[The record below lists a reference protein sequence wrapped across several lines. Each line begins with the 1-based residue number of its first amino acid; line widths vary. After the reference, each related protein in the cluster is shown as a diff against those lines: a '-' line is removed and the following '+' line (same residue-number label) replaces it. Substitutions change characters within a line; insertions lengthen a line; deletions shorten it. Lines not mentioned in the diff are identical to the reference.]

1 MKKLKYLLIATIGI
15 FAITV
20 SCSDEFLLKEP
31 QGSIAGPSLANA
43 SGVEGK
49 LIAAYR
55 TLSGQG
61 MNGGGTWYYDIHG
74 WIFGGIASDNALK
87 GTDAGDQPEHS
98 FIEQY
103 DFTNFNDHIKDK
115 WRSVYWGMSRA
126 NDVIDSANDERVT
139 DLSATRKAQIIAEAQ
154 FLRGFHALEAQKHFR
169 NPAYVDDAAYDLN
182 DVESSKVPNSGPIWD
197 QIRADFT
204 AAAAG
209 LPAVQ
214 AEVGRATSW
223 AAKAFLAK
231 THMYSGDA
239 ALIAAAIPVM
249 EDIVNNGP
257 FDLAPAFAE
266 NHLVGTNNN
275 SESIFE
281 IQYAV
286 SSGDDQN
293 GNKGVGLAH
302 PYISPWGCCGFYQA
316 PQDLINFFQTDANG
330 LPLLDGSWQSKNITN
345 PTGPISTWDN
355 VDPNGIGMPIGDPQ
369 VDPRLDHTVGRPN
382 VLYKDFHIMQVD
394 YVRDITYAGPYWS
407 KKHVAEKAGFG
418 VGGWGNIS
426 ANNYRI
432 MRLGFIKLWL
442 AEAYVAAG
450 RLEDARAQINDIRE
464 RAGRAGTFVT
474 GATQGA
480 TRGDYTAT
488 TDDAANYKVGLYTA
502 AWTSAAVAQTAVRY
516 ESRLETAMEGHRFF
530 DLQRWGVM
538 SQVLN
543 AYLASEGRY
552 RIYLAGKSFTS
563 PKNQYY
569 PVPQQAI
576 DRSYSEGEPTLTQD
590 PNY

>member
-43 SGVEGK
+43 AGVEGK

-103 DFTNFNDHIKDK
+103 DFTNFNVHIQDK

-126 NDVIDSANDERVT
+126 NDVIDSANSEAVT
-139 DLSATRKAQIIAEAQ
+139 DLSASRKAEIIAEAQ

-182 DVESSKVPNSGPIWD
+182 DVESSKVANGGPIWD

-214 AEVGRATSW
+214 AEVGRASSW

-231 THMYSGDA
+231 THMYSGDPS
-239 ALIAAAIPVM
+239 LIKAAIPVM

-330 LPLLDGSWQSKNITN
+330 LPLLDGSWQAKNITN
-345 PTGPISTWDN
+345 PTGPISTWDA
-355 VDPNGIGMPIGDPQ
+355 VDANGIGMPIGDPQ

-382 VLYKDFHIMQVD
+382 ILYKDFHIMQVD

-442 AEAYVAAG
+442 AEAYVADS
-450 RLEDARAQINDIRE
+450 RLNDARAQINDIRE

-488 TDDAANYKVGLYTA
+488 TADAANYKVGLYNDP
-502 AWTSAAVAQTAVRY
+502 WTSAAVAQTAVRY

-538 SQVLN
+538 KTVLD
-543 AYLASEGRY
+543 AYIESEKRY
-552 RIYLAGKSFTS
+552 RVYLQGKSFTS

-569 PVPQQAI
+569 PIPQQAI
-576 DRSYSEGEPTLTQD
+576 DRSFVEGAATLTQD

>member
-43 SGVEGK
+43 AGVEGK

-103 DFTNFNDHIKDK
+103 DFTNFNVHIQDK

-126 NDVIDSANDERVT
+126 NDVIDSANDEAVT
-139 DLSATRKAQIIAEAQ
+139 DLSASRKAEIIAEAQ

-182 DVESSKVPNSGPIWD
+182 DVESSKVANGGPIWD

-330 LPLLDGSWQSKNITN
+330 LPLLDGSWQAKNITN
-345 PTGPISTWDN
+345 PTGPISTWDAI
-355 VDPNGIGMPIGDPQ
+355 DANGIGMPIGDPQ

-382 VLYKDFHIMQVD
+382 ILYKDFHIMQVD

-450 RLEDARAQINDIRE
+450 RLNDARAQINDIRE

-488 TDDAANYKVGLYTA
+488 TADAANYKVGLYTA
-502 AWTSAAVAQTAVRY
+502 PWTSAAVAQTAVRY

-538 SQVLN
+538 KTVLD
-543 AYLASEGRY
+543 AYIASEGRY
-552 RIYLAGKSFTS
+552 RVYLSGKSFTS

-569 PVPQQAI
+569 PIPQQAI
-576 DRSYSEGEPTLTQD
+576 DRSFVEGAATLTQD

>member
-1 MKKLKYLLIATIGI
+1 
-15 FAITV
+15 
-20 SCSDEFLLKEP
+20 
-31 QGSIAGPSLANA
+31 
-43 SGVEGK
+43 
-49 LIAAYR
+49 
-55 TLSGQG
+55 
-61 MNGGGTWYYDIHG
+61 
-74 WIFGGIASDNALK
+74 
-87 GTDAGDQPEHS
+87 
-98 FIEQY
+98 
-103 DFTNFNDHIKDK
+103 
-115 WRSVYWGMSRA
+115 
-126 NDVIDSANDERVT
+126 
-139 DLSATRKAQIIAEAQ
+139 
-154 FLRGFHALEAQKHFR
+154 
-169 NPAYVDDAAYDLN
+169 
-182 DVESSKVPNSGPIWD
+182 
-197 QIRADFT
+197 
-204 AAAAG
+204 
-209 LPAVQ
+209 
-214 AEVGRATSW
+214 
-223 AAKAFLAK
+223 
-231 THMYSGDA
+231 MYSGDA
-239 ALIAAAIPVM
+239 ALISAAIPVM

-330 LPLLDGSWQSKNITN
+330 LPLLDGSWQSNNITN

-502 AWTSAAVAQTAVRY
+502 ATFTSANAQTAVRY

-538 SQVLN
+538 NTVLN
-543 AYLASEGRY
+543 DYLKSEGRY
-552 RIYLAGKSFTS
+552 RIYLSGKSFTS

-569 PVPQQAI
+569 PIPQQAI
-576 DRSYSEGEPTLTQD
+576 DRSYKEGEPTLTQD
-590 PNY
+590 SNYN

>member
-126 NDVIDSANDERVT
+126 NDVIDSANSEDVT

-182 DVESSKVPNSGPIWD
+182 DVESSKVANSGPIWD

-394 YVRDITYAGPYWS
+394 YVRDIT
-407 KKHVAEKAGFG
+407 
-418 VGGWGNIS
+418 
-426 ANNYRI
+426 
-432 MRLGFIKLWL
+432 
-442 AEAYVAAG
+442 
-450 RLEDARAQINDIRE
+450 
-464 RAGRAGTFVT
+464 
-474 GATQGA
+474 
-480 TRGDYTAT
+480 
-488 TDDAANYKVGLYTA
+488 
-502 AWTSAAVAQTAVRY
+502 
-516 ESRLETAMEGHRFF
+516 
-530 DLQRWGVM
+530 
-538 SQVLN
+538 
-543 AYLASEGRY
+543 
-552 RIYLAGKSFTS
+552 
-563 PKNQYY
+563 
-569 PVPQQAI
+569 
-576 DRSYSEGEPTLTQD
+576 
-590 PNY
+590 

>member
-43 SGVEGK
+43 AGVEGK

-103 DFTNFNDHIKDK
+103 DFTNFNVHIQDK

-126 NDVIDSANDERVT
+126 NDVIDSANDEAVT
-139 DLSATRKAQIIAEAQ
+139 DLSASRKAEIIAEAQ

-182 DVESSKVPNSGPIWD
+182 DVESSKVANGGPIWD

-214 AEVGRATSW
+214 AEVGRASSW

-239 ALIAAAIPVM
+239 SLIAAAIPVM

-330 LPLLDGSWQSKNITN
+330 LPLLDGSWQAKNITN

-382 VLYKDFHIMQVD
+382 ILYKDFHIMQVD

-488 TDDAANYKVGLYTA
+488 TADAANYKVGLYTA
-502 AWTSAAVAQTAVRY
+502 PWTSAAVAQTAVRY

-538 SQVLN
+538 QQVLN
-543 AYLASEGRY
+543 KYLLSEGRY
-552 RIYLAGKSFTS
+552 RVYLSGKSFTS

-569 PVPQQAI
+569 PIPQQAI
-576 DRSYSEGEPTLTQD
+576 DRSFVEGAATLTQD

>member
-126 NDVIDSANDERVT
+126 NDVIDSANSEDVT
-139 DLSATRKAQIIAEAQ
+139 DLSASRKAQIIAEAQ

-182 DVESSKVPNSGPIWD
+182 DVESSKVANTGPIWD

-266 NHLVGTNNN
+266 NHLVATNNN

-286 SSGDDQN
+286 SSGDDNN
-293 GNKGVGLAH
+293 GNKGIGLAH

-382 VLYKDFHIMQVD
+382 ILYKDFHIMQVD

-407 KKHVAEKAGFG
+407 KKHVAETAGQG
-418 VGGWGNIS
+418 VGGWGNLS

-474 GATQGA
+474 AATQGA

-488 TDDAANYKVGLYTA
+488 TGDAANYKVGLYTA
-502 AWTSAAVAQTAVRY
+502 PWTSASVAQTAVRY

-538 SQVLN
+538 NTVLN
-543 AYLASEGRY
+543 DYLKSEGRY
-552 RIYLAGKSFTS
+552 RIYLSGKSFTS

-569 PVPQQAI
+569 PIPQQAI
-576 DRSYSEGEPTLTQD
+576 DRSYKEGEPTLTQD

>member
-43 SGVEGK
+43 AGVEGK

-103 DFTNFNDHIKDK
+103 DFTNFNVHIQDK

-126 NDVIDSANDERVT
+126 NDVIDSANNEAVT
-139 DLSATRKAQIIAEAQ
+139 DLSASRKAEIIAEAQ

-182 DVESSKVPNSGPIWD
+182 DVESSKVANGGPIWD

-214 AEVGRATSW
+214 AEVGRASSW

-286 SSGDDQN
+286 SSGDDNN

-330 LPLLDGSWQSKNITN
+330 LPLLDGTWQAKNITN
-345 PTGPISTWDN
+345 PTGPISTWDAI
-355 VDPNGIGMPIGDPQ
+355 DANGIGMPIGDPQ

-382 VLYKDFHIMQVD
+382 ILYKDFHIMQVD

-450 RLEDARAQINDIRE
+450 RLNDARAQINDIRE

-488 TDDAANYKVGLYTA
+488 TADAANYKVGLYNDP
-502 AWTSAAVAQTAVRY
+502 WTSAAVAQTAVRY

-538 SQVLN
+538 KTVLD
-543 AYLASEGRY
+543 AYIASEGRY
-552 RIYLAGKSFTS
+552 RVYLSGKSFTS

-569 PVPQQAI
+569 PIPQQAI
-576 DRSYSEGEPTLTQD
+576 DRSFVEGAATLTQD

>member
-43 SGVEGK
+43 AGVEGK

-103 DFTNFNDHIKDK
+103 DFTNFNVHIQDK

-126 NDVIDSANDERVT
+126 NDVIDSANSEAVT
-139 DLSATRKAQIIAEAQ
+139 DLTATRKAQIIAEAQ

-169 NPAYVDDAAYDLN
+169 NPSYVDDAAYDLN
-182 DVESSKVPNSGPIWD
+182 DVESSKVPNTGPIWD

-355 VDPNGIGMPIGDPQ
+355 VNPAGIGMPIGDPS

-442 AEAYVAAG
+442 AEAYVAAN

-488 TDDAANYKVGLYTA
+488 TADAANYNVGLYTA
-502 AWTSAAVAQTAVRY
+502 PWTSASVAQTAVRY

-543 AYLASEGRY
+543 QYLASEGRY
-552 RIYLAGKSFTS
+552 RIYLSGKSFTS
-563 PKNQYY
+563 PKNEYY
-569 PVPQQAI
+569 PIPQQAI
-576 DRSYSEGEPTLTQD
+576 DRSYSEGAPTLTQD

>member
-103 DFTNFNDHIKDK
+103 DFTNFNDHIQDK

-126 NDVIDSANDERVT
+126 NDVIDSANSEDVT

-231 THMYSGDA
+231 THMYSGNA
-239 ALIAAAIPVM
+239 QLIAAAIPVM

-569 PVPQQAI
+569 PIPQQAI

>member
-103 DFTNFNDHIKDK
+103 DFTNFNVHIQDK

-126 NDVIDSANDERVT
+126 NDVIDSANSEDVT

-182 DVESSKVPNSGPIWD
+182 DVESSKVPNTGPIWD

-239 ALIAAAIPVM
+239 ALISAAIPVM

-316 PQDLINFFQTDANG
+316 PQDLINFFQTDADG
-330 LPLLDGSWQSKNITN
+330 LPLLNGDWQSQNITN

-355 VDPNGIGMPIGDPQ
+355 VDPNGIGMPIGDPS

-502 AWTSAAVAQTAVRY
+502 PWTSASVAQTAVRY

-538 SQVLN
+538 NTVLN
-543 AYLASEGRY
+543 DYLKSEGRY

-563 PKNQYY
+563 PNNQYY
-569 PVPQQAI
+569 PIPQQAI
-576 DRSYSEGEPTLTQD
+576 DRSYSEGDPTLTQD

>member
-43 SGVEGK
+43 AGVEGK

-103 DFTNFNDHIKDK
+103 DFTNFNVHIQDK

-126 NDVIDSANDERVT
+126 NDVIDSANNEAVT
-139 DLSATRKAQIIAEAQ
+139 DLSASRKAEIIAEAQ

-182 DVESSKVPNSGPIWD
+182 DVESSKVANGGPIWD

-214 AEVGRATSW
+214 AEVGRASSW

-257 FDLAPAFAE
+257 FDLAPDFAE

-330 LPLLDGSWQSKNITN
+330 LPLLDGSWQAKNITN
-345 PTGPISTWDN
+345 PTGPISTWDAI
-355 VDPNGIGMPIGDPQ
+355 DANGIGMPIGDPQ

-382 VLYKDFHIMQVD
+382 ILYKDFHIMQVD

-488 TDDAANYKVGLYTA
+488 TADAANYKVGLYTA
-502 AWTSAAVAQTAVRY
+502 PWTSAAVAQTAVRY

-538 SQVLN
+538 KTVLD
-543 AYLASEGRY
+543 AYIASEGRY
-552 RIYLAGKSFTS
+552 RVYLSGKSFTS

-569 PVPQQAI
+569 PIPQQAI
-576 DRSYSEGEPTLTQD
+576 DRSFVEGAATLTQD